1 MPTITGNT
9 KLTGLLGEPVNHSIS
24 PLIHNF
30 SFKKLDLDYV
40 YLCFQINEQTLEEA
54 VRGLR
59 VLDVKG
65 FNLTMPNKNKVL
77 SYLDALSPAAR
88 LIGAVNTVENKN
100 GVFIGHNTDGIGFM
114 QSVKEQNIDM
124 KNQTM
129 TLLGIG
135 GAATAICAQA
145 ALDGV
150 DTIHIF
156 SRPNSSHLPRIKTLQ
171 ENLEKE
177 TSCKIFIHSLFNKQD
192 LKASVKD
199 SYLLVNATSVGMA
212 PHTDG
217 CLIEDNSIFH
227 KNLAVADIIYN
238 PWETTLL
245 AKAKA
250 KGCKT
255 FNGYSMLLYQGAEAF
270 RIWTGK
276 EMPVKL
282 VKEYLKQQ

>member
-1 MPTITGNT
+1 MPAITGTT

-30 SFKKLDLDYV
+30 SFQHLNLDYV
-40 YLCFQINEQTLEEA
+40 YLCFQINEKTLEDA
-54 VRGLR
+54 VKGLR
-59 VLDVKG
+59 ILDVKG
-65 FNLTMPNKNKVL
+65 FNLTMPNKNKIL
-77 SYLDALSPAAR
+77 SYLDSLSPAAR

-100 GVFIGHNTDGIGFM
+100 GNFIGHNTDGIGFM

-150 DTIHIF
+150 NTIHIF

-177 TSCKIFIHSLFNKQD
+177 TTCKIFIHNLFDKQD
-192 LKASVKD
+192 LTSSVKD
-199 SYLLVNATSVGMA
+199 SSLLVNATSVGMA
-212 PHTDG
+212 PHTED
-217 CLIEDNSIFH
+217 CIIEYNSIFH
-227 KNLAVADIIYN
+227 KHLAVADIIYN

-245 AKAKA
+245 KKAKA
-250 KGCKT
+250 EGCKA

-276 EMPVKL
+276 EMPIEL
-282 VKEYLKQQ
+282 VKEHLKQA

>member
-1 MPTITGNT
+1 MPVITGTT
-9 KLTGLLGEPVNHSIS
+9 KLTGLLGDPVQHSIS

-30 SFKKLDLDYV
+30 SFQTLHLDYV
-40 YLCFQINEQTLEEA
+40 YLCFQINEQTLEDA
-54 VRGLR
+54 VKGLR
-59 VLDVKG
+59 VLDIKG
-65 FNLTMPNKNKVL
+65 FNLTMPNKTKIL
-77 SYLDALSPAAR
+77 SCLDALSPAAR

-100 GVFIGHNTDGIGFM
+100 GIFIGHNTDGIGFM
-114 QSVKEQNIDM
+114 QSIKEENIPM

-171 ENLEKE
+171 DNLEKE
-177 TSCKIFIHSLFNKQD
+177 TSCKIFIHNLFDKQD
-192 LKASVKD
+192 LKASIKD
-199 SYLLVNATSVGMA
+199 SCLLVNATSVGMA
-212 PHTDG
+212 PHEDE
-217 CLIEDNSIFH
+217 CLFEDFSVFH

-245 AKAKA
+245 KKAKA
-250 KGCKT
+250 TGCKT
-255 FNGYSMLLYQGAEAF
+255 FNGYPMLLYQGAEAF

-276 EMPVKL
+276 KMPVEL
-282 VKEYLKQQ
+282 VKEHLKQQ